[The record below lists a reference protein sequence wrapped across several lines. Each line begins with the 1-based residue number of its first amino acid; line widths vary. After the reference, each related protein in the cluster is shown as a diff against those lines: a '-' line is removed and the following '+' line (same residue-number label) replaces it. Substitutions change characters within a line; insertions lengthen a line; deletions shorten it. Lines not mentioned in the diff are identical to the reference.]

1 MSALSDHYPVCI
13 TRKLSKSFENGPV
26 HKFISYWNIKTF
38 DLTRFLNTLASQ
50 PWSVLDTFDDA
61 SDALDS
67 FSDIFNSVLST
78 HAPKKKRRDKRQK
91 QPNWINTAILIAMKT
106 RDQYHKSKNS
116 SQYTLWRNK
125 SKTVLRKSKSKLYIS
140 YLDSIINSSNPKRL

>member
-13 TRKLSKSFENGPV
+13 TRTLSKSFENGPV

-38 DLTRFLNTLASQ
+38 DLTRFLNALASQ
-50 PWSVLDTFDDA
+50 PWSVLMMPVMHWIPF
-61 SDALDS
+61 L
-67 FSDIFNSVLST
+67 IFLILFYQLMLLKR
-78 HAPKKKRRDKRQK
+78 KKRDKRQK

-125 SKTVLRKSKSKLYIS
+125 SKTVLRTQ
-140 YLDSIINSSNPKRL
+140 NQN